1 MRVGHAGP
9 VDPGLGGIDRS
20 ERHQRPETDETQ
32 QPADQPPTRGW
43 AKQGGAVYVN
53 LRVLDF
59 LVALVGQ
66 RQNLVRS
73 EARQRVQIHRLREE
87 LDPLPSQVPSLDELA
102 RRYGWSARYDR
113 RLPSPDASDPI
124 MQFPYGLSAFATLIQ
139 DGYFYQDRTD
149 RIPLLENAGRQLIFI
164 RPRRFG
170 KSLLL
175 SMLEHYYDVN
185 QANQF
190 NALFGHLAIGKTPT
204 PLHNQY
210 FVMKWDF
217 SLVKAQG
224 DVKDIEAALHRH
236 INTAIKA
243 CAAEYGWRDIEITPD
258 DAVDSLSSLLI
269 RVRQENHRLYLLID
283 EYDNFANDVLMAG
296 RKQEYYQALLYG
308 EGLLK
313 TVFKAVKA
321 AAGGQGLDRV
331 FMTGVL
337 PVVLSDM
344 TSGYNVGENIYLKA
358 AFNDLCGFTEAE
370 IAAVLERLAGEGASW
385 SPGDALET
393 MRTFYNGYCFSET
406 GGERIYNP
414 TLSLYFL
421 KALRTK
427 GGYPPEM
434 LDENLAMDRSKLAY
448 IAQLPHGEAVL
459 IQALNG
465 EEGVIIPRLARRFG
479 VADVLDAVKDQPF
492 MASLLYYF
500 GVLTFAG
507 RGVLGK
513 AILNIPNLV
522 ARSLYVERLRE
533 LWLPTF
539 EDRDTIPRL
548 AETVYLTGDLAP
560 LVDFI
565 ERRYLPVL
573 SNRDYRWTNELLVK
587 IAFLTLLFDDRIYM
601 MVSETEVDH
610 GYSDLSLIVR
620 SDMRRFQALDL
631 LLEFKYL
638 SLKDLGLTGEQ
649 VRGQTPAELAALPLV
664 QTKLAEAG
672 DQAQRYGAALQA
684 RYGLTDLRLLAV
696 VGVGLER
703 VVWQAVKGA
712 GTTHSPSA

>member
-1 MRVGHAGP
+1 
-9 VDPGLGGIDRS
+9 
-20 ERHQRPETDETQ
+20 
-32 QPADQPPTRGW
+32 
-43 AKQGGAVYVN
+43 
-53 LRVLDF
+53 
-59 LVALVGQ
+59 
-66 RQNLVRS
+66 
-73 EARQRVQIHRLREE
+73 
-87 LDPLPSQVPSLDELA
+87 
-102 RRYGWSARYDR
+102 
-113 RLPSPDASDPI
+113 
-124 MQFPYGLSAFATLIQ
+124 MQFPYGLSDYSKLIQ
-139 DGYFYQDRTD
+139 GGYFYQDRTD
-149 RIPLLENAGRQLIFI
+149 RIPLLEAAGDQLIFI

-175 SMLEHYYDVN
+175 SMLEHYYDVKR
-185 QANQF
+185 AAQF
-190 NALFGHLAIGKTPT
+190 EALFGHLAIGKNPT
-204 PLHNQY
+204 PRHNQY

-224 DVKDIEAALHRH
+224 DVKEIEAALHRH

-243 CAAEYGWRDIEITPD
+243 CAANYGWHDIEITAD

-269 RVRQENHRLYLLID
+269 RVRREKQRLYLLID

-296 RKQEYYQALLYG
+296 RKQAYYEALLYG

-331 FMTGVL
+331 FITGVS

-344 TSGYNVGENIYLKA
+344 TSGYNVGENIYLDE

-370 IAAVLERLAGEGASW
+370 IAAVLTRMAMVGGSW
-385 SPGDALET
+385 SATDALET

-406 GGERIYNP
+406 GGERLYNP

-421 KALRTK
+421 KALQTK
-427 GGYPPEM
+427 GRYPQEM
-434 LDENLAMDRSKLAY
+434 LDENLAMDRGKLTY
-448 IAQLPHGEAVL
+448 IAQLPHGEEVL

-479 VADVLDAVKDQPF
+479 VADVLTAVKDQPF

-533 LWLPTF
+533 LWLPTY
-539 EDRDTIPRL
+539 EDRQTIPRL
-548 AETVYLTGDLAP
+548 AETVYLQGDLAP
-560 LVDFI
+560 LVAFI
-565 ERRYLPVL
+565 EQRYLPVL

-587 IAFLTLLFDDRIYM
+587 IAFLTLLFDDRLYM

-620 SDMRRFQALDL
+620 SDMRQFQALDL

-649 VRGQTPAELAALPLV
+649 VRESTAAELAARPLI
-664 QTKLAEAG
+664 QAKLAEAA
-672 DQAQRYGAALQA
+672 DQAQRYGTALQT
-684 RYGLTDLRLLAV
+684 RYGLTDLRLFAV

-703 VVWQAVKGA
+703 VVWRVVQSVE
-712 GTTHSPSA
+712 P